1 MNQNRTAVAAAAAV
15 LSLLS
20 ACSQEASERPAVA
33 PDQPVAPAIT
43 APAVGYACES
53 GKTVSVQY
61 PDAGTAQL
69 AYQNQTYAL
78 RTVQAASGAR
88 YSGSGVEWWTATRD
102 GQETATLS
110 RLGPNED
117 VGVAIL
123 ERCSRPSSGG
133 TAPAGPTPLPTP
145 APGGVLPASAP
156 CKSVQLKL
164 SSEGGDAGMGNRV
177 AVLGV
182 QNIGPQ
188 ACSITGYP
196 GVSLLD
202 ERGRTLTTIRSEPS
216 PGNYFRGGQAPT
228 PVNLAAQAK
237 GYFDLA
243 WNVVPNEGQGE
254 KTCPNAATVR
264 FTAPGDTTT
273 VTLAQAFTPCGGRVR
288 VGPMRPVA
296 EDSAAP
302 AKPAP
307 AARP

>member
-1 MNQNRTAVAAAAAV
+1 MIQIRTAAAAV
-15 LSLLS
+15 AGLSLLS
-20 ACSQEASERPAVA
+20 ACTQEAAEPPAVA
-33 PDQPVAPAIT
+33 PVQPVAPAIT

-61 PDAGTAQL
+61 PDASTAQL
-69 AYQNQTYAL
+69 TYQNQSYAL

-117 VGVAIL
+117 VGIAIL

-133 TAPAGPTPLPTP
+133 PAPAGPTPLPTP

-156 CKSVQLKL
+156 CKGAQLKL

-202 ERGRTLTTIRSEPS
+202 GRGRTLTMIRAEPS

-228 PVNLAAQAK
+228 PVNLAPQAK

-254 KTCPNAATVR
+254 TTCPGAATVR
-264 FTAPGDTTT
+264 VTAPGDTTV
-273 VTLAQAFTPCGGRVR
+273 VTLAQPFTPCGGRVR

-302 AKPAP
+302 ATPAP